1 MIRVAL
7 ADDQAL
13 VRAGFAMLVRSQR
26 DLTIVA
32 ECSDGQECVDE
43 IDRLAA
49 EGLAPDIVLMD
60 VRMPRMDGI
69 AATERIVRDH
79 PDTKVVVLT
88 TFDLDEYAFTA
99 LRAGASGFLLK
110 DVPPEDLLS
119 AIRTVH
125 SGEAVIAPSTTRRLV
140 ETYVRKAPAPPH
152 LTDRTA
158 TLTAREREV
167 WIAIAQGLTNAEIAE
182 SFVLSETTVKTHVG
196 HILAKTGMRDRVA
209 LVVLAH
215 QTGDVRP
222 LDAG

>member
-1 MIRVAL
+1 MISVVL

-26 DLTIVA
+26 DLQIVG
-32 ECSDGQECVDE
+32 ECSDGQECVDTVA
-43 IDRLAA
+43 RLARTDR
-49 EGLAPDIVLMD
+49 APDIVLMD

-69 AATERIVRDH
+69 AATEQIVRNH

-110 DVPPEDLLS
+110 DVPPEDLLT
-119 AIRTVH
+119 AIRTVY
-125 SGEAVIAPSTTRRLV
+125 SGDAVIAPSTTRRLV
-140 ETYVRKAPAPPH
+140 ETYVRKAPAPPQ
-152 LTDRTA
+152 LADRTA
-158 TLTAREREV
+158 SLTAREREV
-167 WIAIAQGLTNAEIAE
+167 WLAIAQGLTNAEIAE
-182 SFVLSETTVKTHVG
+182 AFVLSETTVKTHVG

-222 LDAG
+222 LET